1 MASVSEP
8 AASEPVIQA
17 SSEPVLEIQAKEADP
32 TQKKQR
38 RVLRANI

>member
-32 TQKKQR
+32 TQKQR